1 MSAIDSSIYNT
12 ITIESFTGNSVD
24 IRMGVVSV
32 DYFEDV
38 FCPAVSARIAVMAS
52 GGVLEDDQGVRSSLY
67 EALKI
72 RGGEPIRIY
81 IEANTPGNKPLDY
94 LNKPMYVR
102 GVSGL
107 IREGN
112 KEFFQLHCISREGYE
127 DSQIILQK
135 RYKKDKRLD
144 QHVKDIISES
154 FIDPGKVTVDTTINK
169 MGFCGNNEHP
179 FAAITRLASKAVP
192 QIGSSQQT
200 GNASSAGFFFW
211 QTTDGFNFRSVD
223 ALTREDVV
231 ARYFSSD
238 VNENHLSFK
247 PKADFASLDQK
258 ILSYNIER
266 NNDMLKAIQGGTYAT
281 TRRFFDPITQKV
293 SSKVSNFFTGQ
304 DYIKSMK
311 NLGEFIEPAQVA
323 LQDIGL
329 SFTQRPA
336 QVVVDTYDIGTLD
349 EDVNTDLN
357 SDIGQFIS
365 QRKMR
370 YNTIL
375 TQRVKMCV
383 PLNTNLNAGKL
394 IEVNV
399 PKITTSETNDY
410 EQGQIS
416 GIYMIKELNH
426 HYDTDGSFTTM
437 KLVRDTYGPKNIGG
451 DSVGT
456 SGAGFAGGIASI
468 LKGIL

>member
-1 MSAIDSSIYNT
+1 MAAIDSSIYNT

-24 IRMGVVSV
+24 IRMGVVAV

-38 FCPAVSARIAVMAS
+38 FCPAVSSKITVMTS
-52 GGVLEDDQGVRSSLY
+52 GGALKDDQGVESSLY

-72 RGGEPIRIY
+72 RGGEPVRIY
-81 IEANTPGNKPLDY
+81 IEANSPQNQPLDF

-112 KEFFQLHCISREGYE
+112 KEFFQMHCISREGYE
-127 DSQIILQK
+127 DSQILLQK
-135 RYKKDKRLD
+135 RYDKDKRLD
-144 QHVKDIISES
+144 QHVKDIIEES
-154 FIDPGKVTVDTTINK
+154 FIEPGKVDVDTTINK

-179 FAAITRLASKAVP
+179 FKMITRLASKAVP
-192 QIGSSQQT
+192 QIGGSQKS

-211 QTTDGFNFRSVD
+211 QTTEGFNFKSID
-223 ALTREDVV
+223 ALTREKVIT
-231 ARYFSSD
+231 RYFSSD
-238 VNENHLSFK
+238 VNENHISFK
-247 PKADFASLDQK
+247 PKADFRSLDQK
-258 ILSYNIER
+258 ILSYSIER

-281 TRRFFDPITQKV
+281 TRRFFDPITQRV
-293 SSKVSNFFTGQ
+293 SSKVNNFFTGL

-329 SFTQRPA
+329 SFTNRPA
-336 QVVVDTYDIGTLD
+336 QVIVDTYDIGTLD
-349 EDVNTDLN
+349 EDVNTELN
-357 SDIGQFIS
+357 SDIGQYLS

-375 TQRVKMCV
+375 TQRVKICV

-394 IEVNV
+394 IEINV
-399 PKITTSETNDY
+399 PKITSSKTNDY

-437 KLVRDTYGPKNIGG
+437 KLVRDTYGTTSTGG
-451 DSVGT
+451 DSQ
-456 SGAGFAGGIASI
+456 GASNVASSIFSNI
-468 LKGIL
+468 L

>member
-1 MSAIDSSIYNT
+1 MAAIDSSIYNT

-24 IRMGVVSV
+24 IRLGVVSI
-32 DYFEDV
+32 DFFEDV
-38 FCPAVSARIAVMAS
+38 FCPAVSARIAVMTS
-52 GGVLEDDQGVRSSLY
+52 GGSLKDEQGVESSLY

-81 IEANTPGNKPLDY
+81 IEANTSENKPLDY

-112 KEFFQLHCISREGYE
+112 KEFFQMHCVSREGYE
-127 DSQIILQK
+127 DTQIILQK
-135 RYKKDKRLD
+135 RYKKDNRLD
-144 QHVKDIISES
+144 QHVKDIIEDS

-192 QIGSSQQT
+192 QIGGSQQT
-200 GNASSAGFFFW
+200 GNAASAGFFFW
-211 QTTDGFNFRSVD
+211 QTTEGFNFRSID
-223 ALTREDVV
+223 ALVKEKVS
-231 ARYFSSD
+231 ASYFASD
-238 VNENHLSFK
+238 VNHNHLSFK
-247 PKADFASLDQK
+247 PKADFQSLDQK

-266 NNDMLKAIQGGTYAT
+266 NNDMLKSIQGGAYAT

-323 LQDIGL
+323 LQDLGL
-329 SFTQRPA
+329 SFTNKPA
-336 QVVVDTYDIGTLD
+336 QVIVDTYDVGTLD
-349 EDVNTDLN
+349 KDVNTDLN
-357 SDIGQFIS
+357 SDIGQFLS

-375 TQRVKMCV
+375 TQRVKICV

-394 IEVNV
+394 IEISV
-399 PKITTSETNDY
+399 PKITTSKTNDY

-437 KLVRDTYGPKNIGG
+437 KLVRDTYGTSNIGG
-451 DSVGT
+451 DSL
-456 SGAGFAGGIASI
+456 GAGNAVSSI

>member
-1 MSAIDSSIYNT
+1 MSAAIDSSIYNT

-24 IRMGVVSV
+24 IRLGVVSV
-32 DYFEDV
+32 DFFEDV

-52 GGVLEDDQGVRSSLY
+52 GGALKDDQGVESSVY

-72 RGGEPIRIY
+72 RGGEPIRFY
-81 IEANTPGNKPLDY
+81 IEANTEQNKPLDY
-94 LNKPMYVR
+94 LNRPLYVR
-102 GVSGL
+102 GVSAL

-112 KEFFQLHCISREGYE
+112 KEFFQIHCISREGYE
-127 DSQIILQK
+127 DTQVILQK
-135 RYKKDKRLD
+135 RYKKDRRLD
-144 QHVKDIISES
+144 EHVQEIIKES
-154 FIDPGKVTVDTTINK
+154 FIDPGQVVVDTTINK
-169 MGFCGNNEHP
+169 MGFCGNNKHP
-179 FAAITRLASKAVP
+179 FETITTLASKAVP
-192 QIGSSQQT
+192 QISGSQQS
-200 GNASSAGFFFW
+200 GNSSSAGFFFW
-211 QTTDGFNFRSVD
+211 QTSEGFNFRSVD
-223 ALTREDVV
+223 NLVKEDIV

-238 VNENHLSFK
+238 VNENHISFK
-247 PKADFASLDQK
+247 PKADFVCLDQK
-258 ILSYNIER
+258 ILSYTIER
-266 NNDMLKAIQGGTYAT
+266 NNDMLKSIQAGAYAT
-281 TRRFFDPITQKV
+281 TRRFFDPVTQKV

-329 SFTQRPA
+329 SFTNRPA
-336 QVVVDTYDIGTLD
+336 KVIVDTYDVGTLD
-349 EDVNTDLN
+349 EDVNVDLN
-357 SDIGQFIS
+357 SDIGQYLS

-370 YNTIL
+370 YNTIM
-375 TQRVKMCV
+375 TQQVKICV

-394 IEVNV
+394 IEINV
-399 PKITTSETNDY
+399 PKITTSQTNDY

-437 KLVRDTYGPKNIGG
+437 RLIRDTYGTSNIGG
-451 DSVGT
+451 DSLGSSNSST
-456 SGAGFAGGIASI
+456 SI